1 MFKRMKKYLYKR
13 MWLMCLIPI
22 SVCIMLVAGKSS
34 SLTEHVFSDGI
45 CKYVMQAVST
55 VTGLVPFSIA
65 EICVLCLPVVLILA
79 VVLFIRNLIKN
90 PVRRKRIVYK
100 AVIDIVCIASVL
112 IFMYVMFDGINYY
125 RYDFSYYAGFEPGK
139 STVKELYKVGE
150 DLIARGNAV
159 REKLDTE
166 DSDGV
171 FILGESM
178 GQVSEEVLKAFDNLS
193 EKYPVL
199 SGHYGKNK
207 SFLTSKYISYTG
219 MAGVFVP
226 FTLEANNNVDVVQYN
241 IPSDMCH
248 EQAHLRGFIKEDEAN
263 YIAYLACMA
272 SDNPE
277 FLYSGIVQAYICV
290 ENAIYDE
297 NQELAYKL
305 SENISEKMS
314 ADIQANNEYWNRIE
328 NTKVG
333 KEVSDTTQAI
343 NDTYLKANGEEE
355 GVKSY
360 GLMVDLLVS
369 DYRHEGFFDK

>member
-1 MFKRMKKYLYKR
+1 
-13 MWLMCLIPI
+13 
-22 SVCIMLVAGKSS
+22 
-34 SLTEHVFSDGI
+34 
-45 CKYVMQAVST
+45 
-55 VTGLVPFSIA
+55 
-65 EICVLCLPVVLILA
+65 
-79 VVLFIRNLIKN
+79 
-90 PVRRKRIVYK
+90 
-100 AVIDIVCIASVL
+100 
-112 IFMYVMFDGINYY
+112 
-125 RYDFSYYAGFEPGK
+125 
-139 STVKELYKVGE
+139 
-150 DLIARGNAV
+150 
-159 REKLDTE
+159 
-166 DSDGV
+166 
-171 FILGESM
+171 
-178 GQVSEEVLKAFDNLS
+178 
-193 EKYPVL
+193 
-199 SGHYGKNK
+199 
-207 SFLTSKYISYTG
+207 

-369 DYRHEGFFDK
+369 GYRHEGFFDK